1 MPGPKAEELSAYQ
14 ARSIALA
21 AQGLQQSGK
30 LVSKELNI
38 YALRRTFQDIGVL
51 QIDAVSVVAR
61 SHLLVLR
68 SRLGS
73 SHERLLEVLN
83 RSAYKRRDLTEYWC
97 HEASYLPVQDWPLF
111 KWRMQEAQSGKVW
124 KGIWDFV
131 TNNRKFVEAVHEKIR
146 DLGPS
151 SAGQLGSQKKKGSW
165 WSWSDTKIAL
175 EWLFWVGAVAVSHRE
190 NFTRF
195 YDLSERVLPA
205 EILGSALPANQA
217 QRELILKAS
226 RHLGVATAED
236 LVDYHRLPKVEGK
249 KRVGELAEDKLL
261 REVVVEGWDR
271 PGYLH
276 PKTSFEKTTS
286 RSVLLS
292 PFDPLVWFRPRARRL
307 FDFDYRLE
315 IYIPAEKRIH
325 GYYVLPFL
333 DRNKLRARVD
343 VKANS
348 EKNILEV
355 RGAYGEGRTVDQETA
370 ESLAHELQALASWRN
385 LDGLKIGKRGNLAN
399 PLKRILSK

>member
-51 QIDAVSVVAR
+51 QIDAVSIVAR

-73 SHERLLEVLN
+73 SQERLLEVLN

-124 KGIWDFV
+124 KGIWEFV

-195 YDLSERVLPA
+195 YDLSERVLP
-205 EILGSALPANQA
+205 EQILGSALPANQA

-271 PGYLH
+271 PGFMH
-276 PKTSFEKTTS
+276 PKTSFEQRTS

-355 RGAYGEGRTVDQETA
+355 RGAYGEGPTVDQETA
-370 ESLAHELQALASWRN
+370 ESLAHELQALATWRN

>member
-51 QIDAVSVVAR
+51 QIDAVSIVAR

-73 SHERLLEVLN
+73 SQERLLEVLN

-276 PKTSFEKTTS
+276 PKTSFEQTRS

>member
-73 SHERLLEVLN
+73 SQESLLEVLN

>member
-73 SHERLLEVLN
+73 SQERLLEVLN
-83 RSAYKRRDLTEYWC
+83 RSAYKRRDLTKYWC

>member
-73 SHERLLEVLN
+73 SQERLLEVLN

-205 EILGSALPANQA
+205 EILGSDLPANQA

-370 ESLAHELQALASWRN
+370 ENLAHELQALASWRN

>member
-73 SHERLLEVLN
+73 SQERLLEVLN

-175 EWLFWVGAVAVSHRE
+175 EWLFWVGVVAVSHRE
-190 NFTRF
+190 NFKRF

>member
-73 SHERLLEVLN
+73 SQERLLEVLN

-124 KGIWDFV
+124 KGIWEFV
-131 TNNRKFVEAVHEKIR
+131 TNNRKFVEAVHKKIR

-195 YDLSERVLPA
+195 YDLSERVLPE

-370 ESLAHELQALASWRN
+370 ESLAHELQALATWRN

>member
-73 SHERLLEVLN
+73 SQERLLEVLN

-236 LVDYHRLPKVEGK
+236 LVDYHRLPKIEGK

-385 LDGLKIGKRGNLAN
+385 LDGLKIGKRGNLAT

>member
-51 QIDAVSVVAR
+51 QIDAVSIVAR

-73 SHERLLEVLN
+73 SQERLLEVLN

-124 KGIWDFV
+124 KGIWEFV

-195 YDLSERVLPA
+195 YDLSERVLPE

>member
-73 SHERLLEVLN
+73 SQERLLEVLN

-131 TNNRKFVEAVHEKIR
+131 TNNRKFVGAVHEKIR

>member
-73 SHERLLEVLN
+73 SQERLLEVLN

-195 YDLSERVLPA
+195 YDLSERVLP
-205 EILGSALPANQA
+205 EQILGSALPANQA

-271 PGYLH
+271 PGYMH

>member
-51 QIDAVSVVAR
+51 QIDAVSIVAR

-73 SHERLLEVLN
+73 SQERLLEVLN

-124 KGIWDFV
+124 KGIWEFV

-195 YDLSERVLPA
+195 YDLSERVLP
-205 EILGSALPANQA
+205 EQILGSALPANQA

-355 RGAYGEGRTVDQETA
+355 RGAYGEGPTVDQETA
-370 ESLAHELQALASWRN
+370 ESLAHELQALATWRN

>member
-51 QIDAVSVVAR
+51 QIDAVSIVAR

-73 SHERLLEVLN
+73 SQERLLEVLN

-195 YDLSERVLPA
+195 YDLSERVLPE

-271 PGYLH
+271 PGYMH
-276 PKTSFEKTTS
+276 SKTSFEQTTS

-355 RGAYGEGRTVDQETA
+355 RGAYGEGPTVDQETA
-370 ESLAHELQALASWRN
+370 ESLAHELQALATWRN

>member
-38 YALRRTFQDIGVL
+38 YARRRTFQDIGVL

-73 SHERLLEVLN
+73 SQERLLEVLN

>member
-1 MPGPKAEELSAYQ
+1 MPGPKAEELSVYQ

-73 SHERLLEVLN
+73 SQERLLEVLN

>member
-73 SHERLLEVLN
+73 SQERLLEVLN

-124 KGIWDFV
+124 KGIWEFV
-131 TNNRKFVEAVHEKIR
+131 TNNRKFVEAVHKKIR

-195 YDLSERVLPA
+195 YDLSERVLP
-205 EILGSALPANQA
+205 EQILGSALPANQA

-271 PGYLH
+271 PGYMH

-370 ESLAHELQALASWRN
+370 ESLAHELQALATWRN

>member
-51 QIDAVSVVAR
+51 QIDAVSIVAR

-73 SHERLLEVLN
+73 SQERLLEVLN

-195 YDLSERVLPA
+195 YDLSERVLPE

-370 ESLAHELQALASWRN
+370 ENLAHELQALASWRN

>member
-73 SHERLLEVLN
+73 SQERLLEVLN

-175 EWLFWVGAVAVSHRE
+175 ECLFWVGAVAVSHRE

-261 REVVVEGWDR
+261 REVVVEGWGR

-355 RGAYGEGRTVDQETA
+355 RGAYGEGRTVDQQTA
-370 ESLAHELQALASWRN
+370 ENLAHELQALASWRN

>member
-51 QIDAVSVVAR
+51 QIDAVSIVAR

-73 SHERLLEVLN
+73 SQERLLEVLN

-124 KGIWDFV
+124 KGIWEFV

-195 YDLSERVLPA
+195 YDLSERVLP
-205 EILGSALPANQA
+205 EQILGSALPANQA

-276 PKTSFEKTTS
+276 PKTSFEQTTS

-355 RGAYGEGRTVDQETA
+355 RGAYGEGPTVDQETA
-370 ESLAHELQALASWRN
+370 ESLAHELQALATWRN

>member
-21 AQGLQQSGK
+21 AQGLQQSGN

-51 QIDAVSVVAR
+51 QIDAVSIVAR

-73 SHERLLEVLN
+73 SQERLLEVLN

-124 KGIWDFV
+124 KGIWEFV

-195 YDLSERVLPA
+195 YDLSERVLPE

-271 PGYLH
+271 PGYMH
-276 PKTSFEKTTS
+276 PKTSFEQTTS

-355 RGAYGEGRTVDQETA
+355 RGAYGEGPTVDQETA
-370 ESLAHELQALASWRN
+370 ESLAHELQALATWRN

>member
-73 SHERLLEVLN
+73 SQERLLEVLN

-151 SAGQLGSQKKKGSW
+151 SAGQLGSQKKKGPW

>member
-73 SHERLLEVLN
+73 SQERLLEVLN

-195 YDLSERVLPA
+195 YDLSERVLP
-205 EILGSALPANQA
+205 EQILGSALPANQA

-261 REVVVEGWDR
+261 REVVVEGWGR

-355 RGAYGEGRTVDQETA
+355 RGAYGEGRTVDQQTA
-370 ESLAHELQALASWRN
+370 ENLAHELQALASWRN

>member
-73 SHERLLEVLN
+73 SQERLLEVLN

-249 KRVGELAEDKLL
+249 KRVGELAEDELL

>member
-73 SHERLLEVLN
+73 SQERLLEVLN

-195 YDLSERVLPA
+195 YDLSERVLPE

-236 LVDYHRLPKVEGK
+236 LVDYHRLPKIEGK

-370 ESLAHELQALASWRN
+370 ESLAHELQALATWRN

>member
-73 SHERLLEVLN
+73 SQERLLEVLN

-124 KGIWDFV
+124 KWICDFV

>member
-73 SHERLLEVLN
+73 SQERLLEVLN

-124 KGIWDFV
+124 KGIWEFV

-195 YDLSERVLPA
+195 YDLSERVLP
-205 EILGSALPANQA
+205 EQILGSALPANQA

>member
-21 AQGLQQSGK
+21 ALGLQHSGK
-30 LVSKELNI
+30 LLSKELII

-73 SHERLLEVLN
+73 SQERLLEVLN

>member
-73 SHERLLEVLN
+73 SQERLLEVLN

-195 YDLSERVLPA
+195 YDLTERVLPA

-315 IYIPAEKRIH
+315 IYMPAEKRIH

>member
-51 QIDAVSVVAR
+51 QIDAVSIVAR

-73 SHERLLEVLN
+73 SQERLLEVLN

>member
-73 SHERLLEVLN
+73 SQERLLEVLN

-124 KGIWDFV
+124 KGIWEFV
-131 TNNRKFVEAVHEKIR
+131 TNNRKFVEAVHKKIR

-195 YDLSERVLPA
+195 YDLSERVLPE

>member
-73 SHERLLEVLN
+73 SQERLLEVLN

-276 PKTSFEKTTS
+276 PKTSFEETTS

>member
-73 SHERLLEVLN
+73 SQERLLEVLN

-124 KGIWDFV
+124 KGIWEFV

-195 YDLSERVLPA
+195 YDLSERVLPE

-271 PGYLH
+271 PGYMH
-276 PKTSFEKTTS
+276 PKTSFEQTTS

>member
-30 LVSKELNI
+30 LVSKEPNI

-73 SHERLLEVLN
+73 SQERLLEVLN

-124 KGIWDFV
+124 KGIWEFV

-195 YDLSERVLPA
+195 YDLSERVLPE

-226 RHLGVATAED
+226 RHLGIATAED

-370 ESLAHELQALASWRN
+370 ENLAHELQALASWRN

>member
-1 MPGPKAEELSAYQ
+1 M
-14 ARSIALA
+14 
-21 AQGLQQSGK
+21 
-30 LVSKELNI
+30 
-38 YALRRTFQDIGVL
+38 
-51 QIDAVSVVAR
+51 
-61 SHLLVLR
+61 
-68 SRLGS
+68 
-73 SHERLLEVLN
+73 
-83 RSAYKRRDLTEYWC
+83 C
-97 HEASYLPVQDWPLF
+97 
-111 KWRMQEAQSGKVW
+111 
-124 KGIWDFV
+124 
-131 TNNRKFVEAVHEKIR
+131 IR
-146 DLGPS
+146 D
-151 SAGQLGSQKKKGSW
+151 
-165 WSWSDTKIAL
+165 
-175 EWLFWVGAVAVSHRE
+175 R
-190 NFTRF
+190 
-195 YDLSERVLPA
+195 
-205 EILGSALPANQA
+205 
-217 QRELILKAS
+217 
-226 RHLGVATAED
+226 
-236 LVDYHRLPKVEGK
+236 
-249 KRVGELAEDKLL
+249 L

>member
-73 SHERLLEVLN
+73 SQERLLEVLN

-124 KGIWDFV
+124 KGIWEFV
-131 TNNRKFVEAVHEKIR
+131 TNNRKFVEAVHKKIR

-195 YDLSERVLPA
+195 YDLSERVLP
-205 EILGSALPANQA
+205 EQILGSALPANQA

-370 ESLAHELQALASWRN
+370 ESLAHELQALATWRN

>member
-73 SHERLLEVLN
+73 SQERLLEVLN

-236 LVDYHRLPKVEGK
+236 LVDYHRLPKIEGK

-315 IYIPAEKRIH
+315 IYIPAEKRRH

>member
-38 YALRRTFQDIGVL
+38 YALRQTFQDIGVL
-51 QIDAVSVVAR
+51 QIDAVSIVAR

-73 SHERLLEVLN
+73 SQERLLEVLN

-124 KGIWDFV
+124 KGIWEFV

-195 YDLSERVLPA
+195 YDLSERVLP
-205 EILGSALPANQA
+205 EKILGSALPANQA

-355 RGAYGEGRTVDQETA
+355 RGAYGEGPTVDQETA
-370 ESLAHELQALASWRN
+370 ESLAHELQALATWRN

>member
-73 SHERLLEVLN
+73 SQERLLEVLN

-195 YDLSERVLPA
+195 YDLSERVLP
-205 EILGSALPANQA
+205 EQILGSALPANQA

>member
-73 SHERLLEVLN
+73 SQERLLEVLN

-131 TNNRKFVEAVHEKIR
+131 TNNRKFVEAVHKKIR

-195 YDLSERVLPA
+195 YDLSERVLPE